1 MVRAMRM
8 VCAMRVPPSGW
19 RFGMRRR
26 IPQPHPSGGTP
37 FRIVMAVPLP
47 SACRLR
53 ADASGSWRMRIRAGP
68 AEADTTGSGG
78 SEWTLG
84 NSSGA
89 AVTFATDGFT
99 AGRRG
104 RAERGQPE
112 LHTIKTVDIVVII
125 FARYTV
131 ATRRFDGPAGLF
143 RRGRAEGRHHCRARG
158 TRPASVAVHVAGQG
172 TQVLPHRRPA
182 AQPGRPRGRAHVP

>member
-1 MVRAMRM
+1 
-8 VCAMRVPPSGW
+8 
-19 RFGMRRR
+19 
-26 IPQPHPSGGTP
+26 
-37 FRIVMAVPLP
+37 MAVWYAPANTAATSIRRNAVPDCYGSAP
-47 SACRLR
+47 SKRLSASCGCER
-53 ADASGSWRMRIRAGP
+53 VLADA
-68 AEADTTGSGG
+68 DTSGSGG

-112 LHTIKTVDIVVII
+112 LHTIKTVGIVVII